1 MTSSVVSTSVATP
14 ARLAPPAWHGK
25 ARTHDDKRRIVTRML
40 QDEEWMQ
47 WSDREIARHC
57 GGDHKSVAKRRR
69 ELSPSGE
76 IPQMPRTVQRNG
88 TVYTMDTSAIRHAP
102 PFHLLAEYSRALPY
116 MALVIHLATIARHCG
131 VSHVFVGKQRQE
143 LWASCNDYK
152 IAHTTRSLKETQGAV
167 SIW

>member
-1 MTSSVVSTSVATP
+1 
-14 ARLAPPAWHGK
+14 LAPSAWHGK
-25 ARTHDDKRRIVTRML
+25 ARTNDDKRRIVTRML

-57 GGDHKSVAKRRR
+57 GVGHVSVSKRRK
-69 ELSPSGE
+69 ELFPSVHDE
-76 IPQMPRTVQRNG
+76 QIASRTVERNG
-88 TVYTMDTSAIRHAP
+88 TGYAMDTSAIRHAP
-102 PFHLLAEYSRALPY
+102 PLHLLAEYSRALPY

-152 IAHTTRSLKETQGAV
+152 IEHTTRSLKTTQGAV